1 MARQIQMGQQ
11 PPSEKPPART
21 GRRAR
26 GAPPPPPE
34 PPPPPAANETASK
47 LVTFQ
52 PPQGPGVPQRPFAT
66 GGPDTGEKPSVT
78 LRVLRDPVA
87 RMSFS
92 RVYSGQSRNWTR

>member
-66 GGPDTGEKPSVT
+66 GRADELQPRLFGPIPQ
-78 LRVLRDPVA
+78 LDPLSGHWRGA
-87 RMSFS
+87 EICRS
-92 RVYSGQSRNWTR
+92 R